1 MTYTTFSPNISC
13 DSDAISSVSKSIFT
27 NKKNNKF
34 IKQLNQIKNNYS
46 SDYGPTNSITVLED
60 LFNLNK
66 DLNKIVN
73 CKKNEKQDKE
83 TESTEKMNVLN
94 KINDE
99 IEDAKQFELQRLNK
113 LNVSEHKNKNIEI
126 YYIVYILFI
135 VLLLLIQSSVVIFK

>member
-13 DSDAISSVSKSIFT
+13 NSDAIASISKSIFT

-34 IKQLNQIKNNYS
+34 MKQLNEIKNNYS
-46 SDYGPTNSITVLED
+46 GDYSPTNSINVLKD

-66 DLNKIVN
+66 DLIKIVN
-73 CKKNEKQDKE
+73 CKKTEIQDKE
-83 TESTEKMNVLN
+83 TESTEKMSILN

-99 IEDAKQFELQRLNK
+99 ISESKQLELQRINK